1 VLLDLVAACDT
12 QIDAALANEGG
23 DVGGREEDEREREV
37 LDKRNVKARVAVE
50 LDVRAV
56 EEVEA
61 DLVETALYRESDMSR
76 HQALGVLL
84 LGTAK
89 SSRSFRL
96 LPRVSVMNGKLRLP
110 WRALCMMYSISF
122 TPLSPFA

>member
-61 DLVETALYRESDMSR
+61 DLVETALYRESDM
-76 HQALGVLL
+76 
-84 LGTAK
+84 
-89 SSRSFRL
+89 
-96 LPRVSVMNGKLRLP
+96 
-110 WRALCMMYSISF
+110 
-122 TPLSPFA
+122 

>member
-1 VLLDLVAACDT
+1 MLLDLVAACDT
-12 QIDAALANEGG
+12 QIDAALTNEGG
-23 DVGGREEDEREREV
+23 NIGGGQEYEREREV

-50 LDVRAV
+50 LDVGAV

-61 DLVETALYRESDMSR
+61 DLVETALCRELDMST
-76 HQALGVLL
+76 HWALGVLL

-89 SSRSFRL
+89 SSRSFKL

-122 TPLSPFA
+122 APLLPFA

>member
-1 VLLDLVAACDT
+1 MT
-12 QIDAALANEGG
+12 
-23 DVGGREEDEREREV
+23 
-37 LDKRNVKARVAVE
+37 VE
-50 LDVRAV
+50 LDVGAV

-61 DLVETALYRESDMSR
+61 DLVETALCRESEMSR
-76 HQALGVLL
+76 RGALEILL

-96 LPRVSVMNGKLRLP
+96 LPSVSVMNGKLRLP
-110 WRALCMMYSISF
+110 WRALCIMYSISF